1 MDSSMV
7 NLTLGINLNSNP
19 PHFRNDPSNFQ
30 GDFIDEPKPA
40 AVSQKTDQHLV
51 EELNRMSTEN
61 ERLTKLLTVV
71 SENYKATQTQL
82 ADLVTQNT
90 NSIAN
95 TRKRMAEDH
104 ETFPSNNY
112 YVEGD
117 SYKRFKEIKT
127 DVSRVLVRADPS
139 NKSLVVKDGYQWRKY
154 GQKVT
159 RDNPSPRAY
168 YKCSFA
174 PNCPVKKKVQRSV
187 EDASILVATYEGEH
201 NHNMSQSSPME
212 QNQNLISTK
221 TSSSSPRSKSISAGH
236 NIDVETDAMHQSKVC
251 RNVIPEVKA
260 PLIEQLLVEKM
271 ASSLT
276 RNPSFTEALAAAIS
290 TKILEYDFIDADGN
304 W

>member
-1 MDSSMV
+1 MDSPTV
-7 NLTLGINLNSNP
+7 NLSLGINLNSNP
-19 PHFRNDPSNFQ
+19 PHYPDDDP
-30 GDFIDEPKPA
+30 
-40 AVSQKTDQHLV
+40 TDHLV
-51 EELNRMSTEN
+51 EELNRMNTEN

-71 SENYKATQTQL
+71 CENYKTTQTQL
-82 ADLVTQNT
+82 ADLVMQKND
-90 NSIAN
+90 NN
-95 TRKRMAEDH
+95 RKRVAEDDI
-104 ETFPSNNY
+104 FPTNY

-187 EDASILVATYEGEH
+187 EDASIIVATYEGEH
-201 NHNMSQSSPME
+201 NHTMSSSSPRE
-212 QNQNLISTK
+212 PHQNLVST
-221 TSSSSPRSKSISAGH
+221 TSSSSPRAKSVSAGH
-236 NIDVETDAMHQSKVC
+236 NKDVEIDRMHQPKLCTDV
-251 RNVIPEVKA
+251 VAEGTA
-260 PLIEQLLVEKM
+260 PLVQQFLVEKM

-290 TKILEYDFIDADGN
+290 TKILEYDLMDG

>member
-1 MDSSMV
+1 MV

-19 PHFRNDPSNFQ
+19 PHYQNDPINFR
-30 GDFIDEPKPA
+30 GDFIHELKPA
-40 AVSQKTDQHLV
+40 AASHETYHLV
-51 EELNRMSTEN
+51 EELNRMNTEN

-71 SENYKATQTQL
+71 SENYKATKTKL
-82 ADLVTQNT
+82 ADLVLMQKNNNSNT
-90 NSIAN
+90 T
-95 TRKRMAEDH
+95 TRKRMAED
-104 ETFPSNNY
+104 EIFSSTY
-112 YVEGD
+112 YVGGD

-187 EDASILVATYEGEH
+187 EDASIIVATYEGDH

-212 QNQNLISTK
+212 LNQNLTST
-221 TSSSSPRSKSISAGH
+221 TSSSSPRISAV
-236 NIDVETDAMHQSKVC
+236 NKKDVETDLMHQSKLC
-251 RNVIPEVKA
+251 SNIIPEGKA
-260 PLIEQLLVEKM
+260 PLVQQFLVEKM

-276 RNPSFTEALAAAIS
+276 GNPSFTEALAAAIS
-290 TKILEYDFIDADGN
+290 TKILEYDLIDG

>member
-19 PHFRNDPSNFQ
+19 PNYHNRP
-30 GDFIDEPKPA
+30 GHFIDVLKPA
-40 AVSQKTDQHLV
+40 AVSHKQTDHLV
-51 EELNRMSTEN
+51 EELNRMNTEN
-61 ERLTKLLTVV
+61 ERLTKLLTAVT
-71 SENYKATQTQL
+71 ENYKATQTQL
-82 ADLVTQNT
+82 EDLVMQNNNT
-90 NSIAN
+90 
-95 TRKRMAEDH
+95 TRKRMAED
-104 ETFPSNNY
+104 EIFPSNY

-117 SYKRFKEIKT
+117 SFKRFKEIKT

-187 EDASILVATYEGEH
+187 EDASIIVATYEGEH
-201 NHNMSQSSPME
+201 NHDMSQSSPME
-212 QNQNLISTK
+212 LNQNLIST
-221 TSSSSPRSKSISAGH
+221 TSSSSPRSKSISAGPKK
-236 NIDVETDAMHQSKVC
+236 DVETDLIHQSELC
-251 RNVIPEVKA
+251 SNIIPETKA
-260 PLIEQLLVEKM
+260 PLVEKFLVEKM

-276 RNPSFTEALAAAIS
+276 RNPSFTQALAAAIS
-290 TKILEYDFIDADGN
+290 TKILEYDLVDG

>member
-1 MDSSMV
+1 MV

-19 PHFRNDPSNFQ
+19 PNYHNHPPLSMVKFR
-30 GDFIDEPKPA
+30 GDFIDELKPT
-40 AVSQKTDQHLV
+40 AVSHKTDHLV
-51 EELNRMSTEN
+51 EELNRMNTEN

-71 SENYKATQTQL
+71 TENYKATQTQL
-82 ADLVTQNT
+82 EDLVMQNNNT
-90 NSIAN
+90 A
-95 TRKRMAEDH
+95 TRKRMAED
-104 ETFPSNNY
+104 ELSPSNY

-117 SYKRFKEIKT
+117 SFKRFKEIKT

-187 EDASILVATYEGEH
+187 EDASIIVATYEGEH
-201 NHNMSQSSPME
+201 NHNMNQPSPME
-212 QNQNLISTK
+212 LNQNLIPT
-221 TSSSSPRSKSISAGH
+221 TSSSSPRSKSISAGPKK
-236 NIDVETDAMHQSKVC
+236 DVETDLMHQSELC
-251 RNVIPEVKA
+251 SNIIPEAKA
-260 PLIEQLLVEKM
+260 PLVQKFLVEKM

-290 TKILEYDFIDADGN
+290 TKILEYDDLIDG